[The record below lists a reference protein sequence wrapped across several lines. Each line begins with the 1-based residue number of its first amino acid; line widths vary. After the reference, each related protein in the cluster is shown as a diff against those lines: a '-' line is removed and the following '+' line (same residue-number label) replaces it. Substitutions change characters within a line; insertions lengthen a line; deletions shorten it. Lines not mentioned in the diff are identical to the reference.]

1 MVELSHPC
9 MTTGKTIALTIWTSV
24 SKVMFLFYI
33 LSRFVIYNKLWSQ
46 WTRGQ
51 VL

>member
-1 MVELSHPC
+1 
-9 MTTGKTIALTIWTSV
+9 MTTGKTIALTIRTSV

-33 LSRFVIYNKLWSQ
+33 LSRFVIYNKLWLQ
-46 WTRGQ
+46 RTWGK